1 MTDIGLQR
9 IKPSEDAKRH
19 CGLHRLQDLFAPQ
32 FIWQAFQRKFLI
44 GVAVVLKII
53 HQAFLAP
60 SRPDSYS
67 QIHRASLDFKLR
79 PLVVTLEN
87 LFRYLSTL
95 VSRGSTHNT
104 HQVRIRWALASERL
118 TSLRHARIALRLAAI
133 LLVAFGAAQSA
144 SAQNCLRIQIVD
156 PSGAAVPN
164 ATVAIGNSSQPTDDS
179 GIANFCQLGEGPH
192 EVSVSAPNLQNAS
205 RITSQSAGL
214 MTISLQLEI
223 VAEDVKVV
231 GSRIEG
237 REPLESPV
245 PVELVLGE
253 RLRNSGHVE
262 TGRALQML
270 SPSFNFQSSAITD
283 GTDSVRPATL
293 RGLGP
298 DQVLVLVNGKRRHN
312 SALLH
317 VLDTVGRG
325 TAGTDMNAIPLSAI
339 ERIEVLRDGASA
351 QYGSDAIAGVI
362 NLVLKEAPGFTM
374 DTSWGQTY
382 RGDGDVFT
390 HSMNGGWVN
399 EDGAFLN
406 VTYEFRDREHT
417 NRAGAWGWPF
427 YNPAE
432 CGADEQPS
440 STGFCLDPRESTVN
454 RHVIRLGDA
463 DSRHHSAYFNASAP
477 LGERINFYSFGGFS
491 TRDNS
496 SPGFYRVPFIFN
508 PRIVYEIHP
517 EGFLPF
523 INTDV
528 QDVSFAAGIDWETI
542 SGWSFDLSVNHGRN
556 TFDFL
561 ISNSNNASYGVDSP
575 TEADAGGLKFDQTTF
590 NFDVARMFEGTEMT
604 TNLALGAE
612 FRRDGYGIRA
622 GAPVSYLHC
631 LDDPSSNKSN
641 CRAGAPPGIQVFPGY
656 RPTDEVDASRTN
668 TAAYVDIEW
677 VFGGK
682 FTLGT
687 AGRFERYSDFGSTI
701 NGKIS
706 ARYEV
711 TPSFSLRGGVNTGFR
726 APSLHQ
732 LHYSKIDTLSV
743 ESPEGDSVL
752 AEVGTFPNNSSIVQ
766 ALDVP
771 PLKQETS
778 VNFSGG
784 AVAKFGQ
791 TAALTVDAFRVNV
804 DDRIVMSA
812 NFTADAVESTA
823 PSVALVMRETRIQ
836 GAQFFANAARTA
848 TSGVEFTF
856 NSVHSIRGGAVLDWG
871 VSGAYFDTVLE
882 GELNFPSSLAPI
894 ASVLFEPADRAII
907 EDFQPS
913 TRLQGTAEY
922 RRGRVRFGGGLRYF
936 GSYTLWDQLG
946 LVARSQNQTFTPK
959 TVTDVHFAVRLFEGA
974 ELMVGANN
982 LFDVYPDRN
991 EFNDLFG
998 SFLSDLSGAPFS
1010 NFTDRNGAVI
1020 PGTESHGIFPYARTA
1035 PFGINGGYYYTRLSF
1050 RF

>member
-1 MTDIGLQR
+1 MIRAQTPIT
-9 IKPSEDAKRH
+9 
-19 CGLHRLQDLFAPQ
+19 
-32 FIWQAFQRKFLI
+32 LI
-44 GVAVVLKII
+44 
-53 HQAFLAP
+53 
-60 SRPDSYS
+60 
-67 QIHRASLDFKLR
+67 
-79 PLVVTLEN
+79 
-87 LFRYLSTL
+87 
-95 VSRGSTHNT
+95 
-104 HQVRIRWALASERL
+104 
-118 TSLRHARIALRLAAI
+118 RHARGLGTRLGISAFAG
-133 LLVAFGAAQSA
+133 LVALQIAIAQD
-144 SAQNCLRIQIVD
+144 CLTIQVVD
-156 PSGAAVPN
+156 PSGASVPT
-164 ATVAIGNSSQPTDDS
+164 ATVTIADTSQPTDNA
-179 GIANFCQLGEGPH
+179 GIANFCQLGDGPH
-192 EVSVSAPNLQNAS
+192 PVSVTAPNFQDAS
-205 RITSQSAGL
+205 RTVNQSAGL
-214 MTISLQLEI
+214 IVINLTLEV
-223 VAEDVKVV
+223 VAADVAVV

-390 HSMNGGWVN
+390 HSMNGGWAN
-399 EDGAFLN
+399 DTGAFFN
-406 VTYEFRDREHT
+406 GTYEFRDREHT

-427 YNPAE
+427 YLPADCAAGE
-432 CGADEQPS
+432 EPS

-463 DSRHHSAYFNASAP
+463 DSRHHSGYYNASVPIGDAV
-477 LGERINFYSFGGFS
+477 NFYSFGGFS

-528 QDVSFAAGIDWETI
+528 EDLAFAAGVEWETHA
-542 SGWSFDLSVNHGRN
+542 GWSFDVSVNHGRN
-556 TFDFL
+556 SFDFL
-561 ISNSNNASYGVDSP
+561 ISNSNNASYGVNSP
-575 TEADAGGLKFDQTTF
+575 TEADAGGLRFNQTTF
-590 NFDVARMFEGTEMT
+590 NFDVSRLFERTGRT
-604 TNLALGAE
+604 TNLAFGAE

-622 GAPVSYLHC
+622 GAPASYLHC
-631 LDDPSSNKSN
+631 LDDPNSDKSA

-656 RPTDEVDASRTN
+656 RPTDEADARRTN
-668 TAAYVDIEW
+668 TGAYVDLEW
-677 VFGGK
+677 VFDEK

-687 AGRFERYSDFGSTI
+687 AGRFERYSDFGSTL
-701 NGKIS
+701 NGKVS
-706 ARYEV
+706 ARYDFS
-711 TPSFSLRGGVNTGFR
+711 PSFALRGGVNTGFR

-743 ESPEGDSVL
+743 ESPDGSSVL
-752 AEVGTFPNNSSIVQ
+752 AEVGTFRNNSPIVQ

-784 AVAKFGQ
+784 AVVKLGQ
-791 TAALTVDAFRVNV
+791 TASLTVDTFRVTV

-812 NFTADAVESTA
+812 NFTADAVQSTA
-823 PSVALVMRETRIQ
+823 PTVAAVMRDTRIQ

-848 TSGVEFTF
+848 TSGMEFTL
-856 NSVHSIRGGAVLDWG
+856 NSVHAFRNGGVLDWG

-882 GELNFPSSLAPI
+882 GDLEFPASLAPI
-894 ASVLFEPADRAII
+894 AGVLFEPADRAII

-913 TRLQGTAEY
+913 ARMQGTVEY
-922 RRGRVRFGGGLRYF
+922 RIGPMRFGGGLRYF

-946 LVARSQNQTFTPK
+946 LIGRSQNQTFTPK
-959 TVTDVHFAVRLFEGA
+959 TITDVHFAVRLHKNA

-982 LFDVYPDRN
+982 LFNVNPDLN

-998 SFLSDLSGAPFS
+998 TFLSDIVGAPFS
-1010 NFTDRNGAVI
+1010 NITDRNGNVI

-1035 PFGINGGYYYTRLSF
+1035 PFGINGGYYYTRLSL

>member
-9 IKPSEDAKRH
+9 IKPSEDANRH

-53 HQAFLAP
+53 RQAFLAP
-60 SRPDSYS
+60 SRPDSHS
-67 QIHRASLDFKLR
+67 QIHRASLDFKLS

-95 VSRGSTHNT
+95 VSRSSTHNT
-104 HQVRIRWALASERL
+104 HQARIRWTLASERL
-118 TSLRHARIALRLAAI
+118 TSLRHVRIALRLAAI
-133 LLVAFGAAQSA
+133 LLVTFGATQSA
-144 SAQNCLRIQIVD
+144 SAQNCLRIQVVD

-164 ATVAIGNSSQPTDDS
+164 ATVAIGDASQPTDDS
-179 GIANFCQLGEGPH
+179 GIVNFCQLGEGPH
-192 EVSVSAPNLQNAS
+192 QVSVSAPNLQNAS
-205 RITSQSAGL
+205 RTTSQSTGL

-390 HSMNGGWVN
+390 HSMNGGWAN

-463 DSRHHSAYFNASAP
+463 DSRH
-477 LGERINFYSFGGFS
+477 
-491 TRDNS
+491 
-496 SPGFYRVPFIFN
+496 
-508 PRIVYEIHP
+508 
-517 EGFLPF
+517 
-523 INTDV
+523 
-528 QDVSFAAGIDWETI
+528 
-542 SGWSFDLSVNHGRN
+542 
-556 TFDFL
+556 
-561 ISNSNNASYGVDSP
+561 
-575 TEADAGGLKFDQTTF
+575 
-590 NFDVARMFEGTEMT
+590 
-604 TNLALGAE
+604 
-612 FRRDGYGIRA
+612 
-622 GAPVSYLHC
+622 
-631 LDDPSSNKSN
+631 
-641 CRAGAPPGIQVFPGY
+641 
-656 RPTDEVDASRTN
+656 
-668 TAAYVDIEW
+668 
-677 VFGGK
+677 
-682 FTLGT
+682 
-687 AGRFERYSDFGSTI
+687 
-701 NGKIS
+701 
-706 ARYEV
+706 
-711 TPSFSLRGGVNTGFR
+711 
-726 APSLHQ
+726 
-732 LHYSKIDTLSV
+732 
-743 ESPEGDSVL
+743 
-752 AEVGTFPNNSSIVQ
+752 
-766 ALDVP
+766 
-771 PLKQETS
+771 
-778 VNFSGG
+778 
-784 AVAKFGQ
+784 
-791 TAALTVDAFRVNV
+791 
-804 DDRIVMSA
+804 
-812 NFTADAVESTA
+812 
-823 PSVALVMRETRIQ
+823 
-836 GAQFFANAARTA
+836 
-848 TSGVEFTF
+848 
-856 NSVHSIRGGAVLDWG
+856 
-871 VSGAYFDTVLE
+871 
-882 GELNFPSSLAPI
+882 
-894 ASVLFEPADRAII
+894 
-907 EDFQPS
+907 
-913 TRLQGTAEY
+913 
-922 RRGRVRFGGGLRYF
+922 
-936 GSYTLWDQLG
+936 QLG
-946 LVARSQNQTFTPK
+946 LFQHLRTTRGQNQLLLVRGILNARQQQPW
-959 TVTDVHFAVRLFEGA
+959 VLPRAIHFQSSHRL
-974 ELMVGANN
+974 
-982 LFDVYPDRN
+982 RN
-991 EFNDLFG
+991 P
-998 SFLSDLSGAPFS
+998 S
-1010 NFTDRNGAVI
+1010 
-1020 PGTESHGIFPYARTA
+1020 
-1035 PFGINGGYYYTRLSF
+1035 
-1050 RF
+1050 

>member
-1 MTDIGLQR
+1 MQAAAGARLNDRNWRTLSAVSYQKKTEMRQLHGKFRSLLRWGARSLGL
-9 IKPSEDAKRH
+9 
-19 CGLHRLQDLFAPQ
+19 
-32 FIWQAFQRKFLI
+32 
-44 GVAVVLKII
+44 
-53 HQAFLAP
+53 
-60 SRPDSYS
+60 
-67 QIHRASLDFKLR
+67 
-79 PLVVTLEN
+79 
-87 LFRYLSTL
+87 
-95 VSRGSTHNT
+95 
-104 HQVRIRWALASERL
+104 LAS
-118 TSLRHARIALRLAAI
+118 A
-133 LLVAFGAAQSA
+133 LVASQVAIAQD
-144 SAQNCLRIQIVD
+144 CLRVQVID
-156 PSGAAVPN
+156 PSGATVPT
-164 ATVAIGNSSQPTDDS
+164 ATVTIGDVSQPTDDS
-179 GIANFCQLGEGPH
+179 GIASFCRLGNGPH
-192 EVSVSAPNLQNAS
+192 TVSVAAPDLQSAS
-205 RITSQSAGL
+205 RTVSQSAGL
-214 MTISLQLEI
+214 ITINLRLE
-223 VAEDVKVV
+223 VVSEDVVVV
-231 GSRIEG
+231 GSRTEG

-245 PVELVLGE
+245 PVELMLGE

-362 NLVLKEAPGFTM
+362 NLVLKEAPGFSV

-390 HSMNGGWVN
+390 HTMNGGWAS
-399 EDGAFLN
+399 EEGAFLN
-406 VTYEFRDREHT
+406 MTYEFRDRDHT
-417 NRAGAWGWPF
+417 DRAGAWGWPF
-427 YNPAE
+427 YLPAE
-432 CGADEQPS
+432 CGAGDRPS
-440 STGFCLDPRESTVN
+440 STGFCLDSRESTVN

-463 DSRHHSAYFNASAP
+463 DSRHHSGYYNASLP
-477 LGERINFYSFGGFS
+477 IGGRVNFYSFGGFS
-491 TRDNS
+491 TRANS

-523 INTDV
+523 IDTNV
-528 QDVSFAAGIDWETI
+528 EDVSFAAGIDWETD
-542 SGWSFDLSVNHGRN
+542 SGWLFDLSVNHGRN
-556 TFDFL
+556 TFDFY
-561 ISNSNNASYGVDSP
+561 ISNSNNASYGVNSP
-575 TEADAGGLKFDQTTF
+575 TGADAGGLRFNQTTF
-590 NFDVARMFEGTEMT
+590 NFDVSRLFEQAGRT
-604 TNLALGAE
+604 TNLAFGAE

-622 GAPVSYLHC
+622 GEPVSYLHC
-631 LDDPSSNKSN
+631 LDDPNSNKST
-641 CRAGAPPGIQVFPGY
+641 CRGGSPPGIQVFPGY
-656 RPTDEVDASRTN
+656 RPTDETDASRTN
-668 TAAYVDIEW
+668 TGAYIDLEW

-687 AGRFERYSDFGSTI
+687 AGRFERYSDFGSTV

-706 ARYEV
+706 ARYDFA
-711 TPSFSLRGGVNTGFR
+711 PAFALRGGVNTGFR

-732 LHYSKIDTLSV
+732 LYYSKIDTLSV
-743 ESPEGDSVL
+743 ESPDGGTVL

-771 PLKQETS
+771 SLKQETS
-778 VNFSGG
+778 TNVSGG
-784 AVAKFGQ
+784 AVVKIGQ
-791 TAALTVDAFRVNV
+791 TAALTVDAFRLTV

-812 NFTADAVESTA
+812 NFTAGAVEATA
-823 PSVALVMRETRIQ
+823 PTVAQVMRDTRIQ
-836 GAQFFANAARTA
+836 GAQFFANAARTS

-856 NSVHSIRGGAVLDWG
+856 NSLHAFRGGGVLDWG
-871 VSGAYFDTVLE
+871 VSGSYFDTVLE
-882 GELNFPSSLAPI
+882 GDLEFPASLAPI

-913 TRLQGTAEY
+913 TRFQGTVEY
-922 RRGRVRFGGGLRYF
+922 RIGPVRFGGGIRYF
-936 GSYTLWDQLG
+936 GSYILWDQLG
-946 LVARSQNQTFTPK
+946 LIGRSQNQTFTPK
-959 TVTDVHFAVRLFEGA
+959 TVTDVHFAVRLSRQA

-982 LFDVYPDRN
+982 LFNVYPDMN

-998 SFLSDLSGAPFS
+998 TFLSDIAGAPFS
-1010 NFTDRNGAVI
+1010 NITDRSGNVI

>member
-1 MTDIGLQR
+1 MRQSN
-9 IKPSEDAKRH
+9 SE
-19 CGLHRLQDLFAPQ
+19 F
-32 FIWQAFQRKFLI
+32 
-44 GVAVVLKII
+44 
-53 HQAFLAP
+53 
-60 SRPDSYS
+60 
-67 QIHRASLDFKLR
+67 
-79 PLVVTLEN
+79 PLL
-87 LFRYLSTL
+87 LLL
-95 VSRGSTHNT
+95 G
-104 HQVRIRWALASERL
+104 
-118 TSLRHARIALRLAAI
+118 ARILGLLAAA
-133 LLVAFGAAQSA
+133 LVATQVSAAQD
-144 SAQNCLRIQIVD
+144 CLTIQVFD
-156 PSGAAVPN
+156 PSGAAVPT
-164 ATVAIGNSSQPTDDS
+164 ATVTIGDASQPTDDS
-179 GIANFCQLGEGPH
+179 GIASFCQLGDGPH
-192 EVSVSAPNLQNAS
+192 TVSVTAPNLQSAS
-205 RITSQSAGL
+205 RTVDQSEGLITIA
-214 MTISLQLEI
+214 LQLE
-223 VAEDVKVV
+223 VVSEDVVVV
-231 GSRIEG
+231 GSRTEG

-245 PVELVLGE
+245 PVELMLGD
-253 RLRNSGHVE
+253 RLRNTGQVE

-317 VLDTVGRG
+317 VLDSVGRG

-362 NLVLKEAPGFTM
+362 NLVLKEAPGFSI

-390 HSMNGGWVN
+390 HTMNGGWAN
-399 EDGAFLN
+399 EKGAFMN
-406 VTYEFRDREHT
+406 MTYEFRDRDHT
-417 NRAGAWGWPF
+417 NRSGAWGWPF
-427 YNPAE
+427 YLPVG
-432 CGADEQPS
+432 CGAGEQPS

-463 DSRHHSAYFNASAP
+463 ESRHHSGYYNTSIP
-477 LGERINFYSFGGFS
+477 LGDRINFYSFGGFS
-491 TRDNS
+491 TRANS

-508 PRIVYEIHP
+508 PRIVYELHP

-528 QDVSFAAGIDWETI
+528 DDLSFAAGIDWETD
-542 SGWSFDLSVNHGRN
+542 SGWAFDLSASHGRN
-556 TFDFL
+556 TFDFY
-561 ISNSNNASYGVDSP
+561 IANSNNASYGVNSP
-575 TEADAGGLKFDQTTF
+575 TGADAGGLRFDQTTL
-590 NFDVARMFEGTEMT
+590 NFDISRLFEQAGRT
-604 TNLALGAE
+604 TNLAFGAE

-631 LDDPSSNKSN
+631 LDDPNSDKST
-641 CRAGAPPGIQVFPGY
+641 CRAGSPPGIQVFPGY
-656 RPTDEVDASRTN
+656 RPTDEADASRTN
-668 TAAYVDIEW
+668 TGAYVDLEW

-687 AGRFERYSDFGSTI
+687 AGRFERYSDFGSTV

-706 ARYEV
+706 ARYDFV
-711 TPSFSLRGGVNTGFR
+711 PAFALRGGVNTGFR

-743 ESPEGDSVL
+743 ESPDGGTVL
-752 AEVGTFPNNSSIVQ
+752 AEVGTFPNGSAIVQ

-784 AVAKFGQ
+784 AVVKIGQ
-791 TAALTVDAFRVNV
+791 TASLTVDAFRLTV

-812 NFTADAVESTA
+812 NFTADAVEAIA
-823 PSVALVMRETRIQ
+823 PTVATVMRDTRIQ

-856 NSVHSIRGGAVLDWG
+856 NSVHAFRGGGVLDWG
-871 VSGAYFDTVLE
+871 VSGSHFDTVLE
-882 GELNFPSSLAPI
+882 GDLTFPASLAPI
-894 ASVLFEPADRAII
+894 AGVLFEPADRAII

-913 TRLQGTAEY
+913 TRFQGTAEY
-922 RRGRVRFGGGLRYF
+922 RIGPVRFGGGLRFF

-946 LVARSQNQTFTPK
+946 LISRSQNQTFTPK
-959 TVTDVHFAVRLFEGA
+959 TVTDVHFAVRLSRQA

-982 LFDVYPDRN
+982 LFNVYPDMNR
-991 EFNDLFG
+991 FNDLFG
-998 SFLSDLSGAPFS
+998 TFLSDIAGAPFS
-1010 NFTDRNGAVI
+1010 NITDRSGNII

>member
-1 MTDIGLQR
+1 M
-9 IKPSEDAKRH
+9 
-19 CGLHRLQDLFAPQ
+19 
-32 FIWQAFQRKFLI
+32 
-44 GVAVVLKII
+44 
-53 HQAFLAP
+53 LA
-60 SRPDSYS
+60 
-67 QIHRASLDFKLR
+67 
-79 PLVVTLEN
+79 
-87 LFRYLSTL
+87 
-95 VSRGSTHNT
+95 
-104 HQVRIRWALASERL
+104 
-118 TSLRHARIALRLAAI
+118 
-133 LLVAFGAAQSA
+133 
-144 SAQNCLRIQIVD
+144 
-156 PSGAAVPN
+156 
-164 ATVAIGNSSQPTDDS
+164 
-179 GIANFCQLGEGPH
+179 
-192 EVSVSAPNLQNAS
+192 
-205 RITSQSAGL
+205 
-214 MTISLQLEI
+214 
-223 VAEDVKVV
+223 
-231 GSRIEG
+231 
-237 REPLESPV
+237 
-245 PVELVLGE
+245 
-253 RLRNSGHVE
+253 
-262 TGRALQML
+262 
-270 SPSFNFQSSAITD
+270 PSFNFQSSAITD

-362 NLVLKEAPGFTM
+362 NLVLKQAPGFTM

-390 HSMNGGWVN
+390 HSMNGGWAN
-399 EDGAFLN
+399 ADGAFLN
-406 VTYEFRDREHT
+406 MTYEFRDREHT
-417 NRAGAWGWPF
+417 NRSGAWGWPF
-427 YNPAE
+427 YLPAE
-432 CGADEQPS
+432 CGAGEQPS
-440 STGFCLDPRESTVN
+440 STGFCLDPRENTVN

-463 DSRHHSAYFNASAP
+463 ESRHHSGYFNTSVP
-477 LGERINFYSFGGFS
+477 LSERFNFYSFGGIS

-528 QDVSFAAGIDWETI
+528 QDVSLAAGIEWETI
-542 SGWSFDLSVNHGRN
+542 SGWSFDVSVNHGRN

-575 TEADAGGLKFDQTTF
+575 TEADAGGLKFNQTTF
-590 NFDVARMFEGTEMT
+590 NFDVSRLFENSGVS

-631 LDDPSSNKSN
+631 LDDPSSNRAN
-641 CRAGAPPGIQVFPGY
+641 CRADAPPGIQVFPGY
-656 RPTDEVDASRTN
+656 RPSDEVGASRTN
-668 TAAYVDIEW
+668 TAAYVDVEW
-677 VFGGK
+677 LFGGK

-701 NGKIS
+701 NGKLS
-706 ARYEV
+706 ARYEF
-711 TPSFSLRGGVNTGFR
+711 TESFALRGGVNTGFR

-732 LHYSKIDTLSV
+732 LYYSKIDTLSV

-752 AEVGTFPNNSSIVQ
+752 AEVGTFPNNSSIVR

-784 AVAKFGQ
+784 AVARFGR
-791 TAALTVDAFRVNV
+791 TAALTVDAFRVAV

-812 NFTADAVESTA
+812 NFTADAVAPAA
-823 PSVALVMRETRIQ
+823 PSVAAVMRDTRIQ
-836 GAQFFANAARTA
+836 GAQFFANAARTV
-848 TSGVEFTF
+848 TSGTEFTL
-856 NSVHSIRGGAVLDWG
+856 NSLHSFRGGAVLDWS

-882 GELNFPSSLAPI
+882 GDLNFPPSLAPI
-894 ASVLFEPADRAII
+894 SGVLFEAADRAII

-913 TRLQGTAEY
+913 TRLQGMIEY
-922 RRGRVRFGGGLRYF
+922 RRGPVRFGGGLRYF
-936 GSYTLWDQLG
+936 GSFTLWDQLG
-946 LVARSQNQTFTPK
+946 LISRSQNQTFTPK
-959 TVTDVHFAVRLFEGA
+959 TVTDVHLAVRLLGNA

-982 LFDVYPDRN
+982 LFNVYPDRN

-998 SFLSDLSGAPFS
+998 TFLSDLAEAPFS
-1010 NFTDRNGAVI
+1010 NITDRSGNVI

-1035 PFGINGGYYYTRLSF
+1035 PFGISGGYYYTRLSF